1 MNLLSPK
8 LWFLWLR
15 ALLGLSFGTIG
26 AAHRGILGSLGLD
39 ILHHAAHL
47 SLRGLDTKFESTI
60 SRSLGFMA

>member
-8 LWFLWLR
+8 LWSLWLR
-15 ALLGLSFGTIG
+15 AVLGLFFGAIG
-26 AAHRGILGSLGLD
+26 AAHGGVLGPLCLG